1 MLVAFGAC
9 APSRPPVTS
18 TSPERHVV
26 VPADDD
32 WTALVAAFDAE
43 RWEDAYRRAT
53 DIEARYADDPDG
65 RQAEVRYME
74 LVALAGRVALR
85 LARRDDFH
93 AEAMRMIGQR
103 LRSTRRPLLARPGS
117 RDLGPTDADDP
128 AAARHALD
136 QVTTSTG
143 NFVLL
148 VDAIVLREP
157 FDFAR
162 HGGGTAVVSGVLRT
176 VQVRPAITRGV
187 VAALALDDGVIV
199 LAR

>member
-1 MLVAFGAC
+1 MLVALGAC
-9 APSRPPVTS
+9 APSRPPASS
-18 TSPERHVV
+18 TSPARRATA
-26 VPADDD
+26 PDDD
-32 WTALVAAFDAE
+32 WSALVAAFEAE
-43 RWEDAYRRAT
+43 RWDDAYRQAR
-53 DIEARYADDPDG
+53 DLEARYADDPNG
-65 RQAEVRYME
+65 RQAEVRYIE

-85 LARRDDFH
+85 LERRDILL
-93 AEAMRMIGQR
+93 AEAQRMIGQR
-103 LRSTRRPLLARPGS
+103 LRSSRRPLLARPGT

-148 VDAIVLREP
+148 VDSIALREP

-187 VAALALDDGVIV
+187 VAALALDDGVIE
-199 LAR
+199 LAP